1 MDILGIASFSG
12 QPTFTSSSNMETQL
26 VGRQTNALQTSLAN
40 ETTLMA
46 EQSPVN
52 QVTSV
57 VVNQASAAENAGFNP
72 DNPGSTIDL
81 TV

>member
-1 MDILGIASFSG
+1 MDIPGIASFSG
-12 QPTFTSSSNMETQL
+12 QPTFTSPSNMETQL
-26 VGRQTNALQTSLAN
+26 VGRQTNTLQTSLAN

-46 EQSPVN
+46 EQSP
-52 QVTSV
+52 
-57 VVNQASAAENAGFNP
+57 VNQASAAENAGFNP